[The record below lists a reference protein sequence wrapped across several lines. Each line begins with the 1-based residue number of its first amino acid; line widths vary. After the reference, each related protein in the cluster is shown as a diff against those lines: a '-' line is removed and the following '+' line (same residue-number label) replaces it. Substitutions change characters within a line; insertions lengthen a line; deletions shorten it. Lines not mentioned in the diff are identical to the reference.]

1 MCMRL
6 QNRGQCL
13 LVDMC
18 MFAHSEAQLG
28 TVALV
33 IDDRVKTEI
42 CRKWENGKCVFGKY
56 CPSAHG
62 MEQIG
67 RLKPP
72 EEICRMCGPI
82 NKKPNRGGEERDKP
96 QDLETSRSRDSHQP
110 NEQEFPRTRDVDR
123 KLDER
128 GGSRDRA

>member
-42 CRKWENGKCVFGKY
+42 CRKWENGKCVFGRY

-82 NKKPNRGGEERDKP
+82 TKKSNLGSDDRSKTQDAPNP
-96 QDLETSRSRDSHQP
+96 QGREGDHDGLRV
-110 NEQEFPRTRDVDR
+110 TR
-123 KLDER
+123 
-128 GGSRDRA
+128 RDRG